1 MATHRRAV
9 ENDKSAHL
17 ARQAEKRQAEAEE
30 RDAWLL
36 DGLASLSHRMW
47 VMNEEKP
54 RVLEVRVKRD
64 RDDERRLLA
73 IVKVRKDGKNY
84 VAFRS
89 GGTMLDILA
98 DIGRELESGTLK
110 LREDQ
115 PWEPPKAKAPAVQLP
130 LPGTADAGSG
140 TKG

>member
-9 ENDKSAHL
+9 ENEKSARL
-17 ARQAEKRQAEAEE
+17 ARQAEKRRAEE
-30 RDAWLL
+30 EERTAWLL

-47 VMNEEKP
+47 AMNEAKA

-64 RDDERRLLA
+64 KTDERRLLA
-73 IVKVRKDGKNY
+73 VIKIRKDGKNY

-110 LREDQ
+110 LREDR
-115 PWEPPKAKAPAVQLP
+115 PWEPPKATAPKEQLV
-130 LPGTADAGSG
+130 LPGVDNPGKDT
-140 TKG
+140 